1 MNARYSAAI
10 ASVCLWLTSGSGHA
24 DLSALQSAWA
34 DAMYQT
40 AAGEARQRA
49 MATLADTATA
59 ETSAHPDDPALLI
72 WQGIIL
78 SSYAG
83 EKGGLGALGIAKRAR
98 ASLERSLEL
107 DPEALQGSAHTSLG
121 TLYYKVPGWPIGFG
135 NRKEARKQLQAA
147 LEINPRG
154 IDPNYFMGEFLFEEG
169 EYQAA
174 REHLATAL
182 QAPDRP
188 GRSVADNG
196 RREEIRRLLGEV
208 DDELD

>member
-1 MNARYSAAI
+1 MNVRHSAAI
-10 ASVCLWLTSGSGHA
+10 VSVCLWLAWDSGHA
-24 DLSALQSAWA
+24 DLAALEAGWA

-49 MATLADTATA
+49 MATLAETATA
-59 ETSAHPDDPALLI
+59 ESSAHPDDPALLI

-78 SSYAG
+78 GSYAG
-83 EKGGLGALGIAKRAR
+83 EKGGLDALGLAKRAR

-107 DPEALQGSAHTSLG
+107 DPQALQGSAHTSLG
-121 TLYYKVPGWPIGFG
+121 SLYYKVPGWPIGFG
-135 NRKEARKQLQAA
+135 NRKEARKQLEAA
-147 LEINPRG
+147 LKINPQG
-154 IDPNYFMGEFLFEEG
+154 IDANYFMGEFLFEAG

-174 REHLATAL
+174 HQHLTTAL

-196 RREEIRRLLGEV
+196 RREEIRRLLGVV
-208 DDELD
+208 DDKLD